1 MQVSV
6 IGAGGIGSAVAA
18 YLAHSGHKVTL
29 VFKQKEEA
37 RVVRT
42 KGLRVTGVQS
52 FTTQVDV
59 VEWPAF
65 IPPSELLVVAVKA
78 YDTWEALRSVS
89 GVPVRM
95 ALSLQNGLQ
104 KEEML
109 TDALGEQCVLGSVI
123 EVTAMNQGQGCIFNP
138 DISLSHIG
146 ELNGDRS
153 PRAVELARIFTE
165 SGIPTQPSTEIRSV
179 EWTKVCQWIAT
190 SLISVM
196 TGYPYPLIFSTDWLS
211 PLFVQIVRECA
222 AVARASGARVV
233 EAPSLFV
240 NHLVDSPTKEACE
253 WLHQKGRLLADRWG
267 RHYKASMLLD
277 VERGSRTEFEEIVG
291 YVLRTARARHVETP
305 ALDFATRQVRQY
317 VGSTL
322 GANAEKC
329 AAIEQPDAGLRFT

>member
-18 YLAHSGHKVTL
+18 YLAHSGHRVAL
-29 VFKQKEEA
+29 VFKQEEEA
-37 RVVRT
+37 HAVRGQ
-42 KGLRVTGVQS
+42 GLRIEGVRS
-52 FTTQVDV
+52 FTAQVDV
-59 VEWPAF
+59 VEWPAL
-65 IPPSELLVVAVKA
+65 IPPSDLLIMAVKA
-78 YDTWEALRSVS
+78 YDTREALHSVS
-89 GVPVRM
+89 GVPVKM

-104 KEEML
+104 KEETL

-123 EVTAMNQGQGCIFNP
+123 EVTAMNQGQGYIFNP

-146 ELNGDRS
+146 ELNGVIS
-153 PRAVELARIFTE
+153 SRAVELARIFTE
-165 SGIPTQPSTEIRSV
+165 SGIPTQPSAEIRSV
-179 EWTKVCQWIAT
+179 EWTKVCQWTAT

-211 PLFVQIVRECA
+211 PLFIQMVRECV

-240 NHLVDSPTKEACE
+240 NRLVDVPTKEACE
-253 WLHQKGRLLADRWG
+253 WLHQKGRQLADSWG
-267 RHYKASMLLD
+267 GHYKASMLLD
-277 VERGSRTEFEEIVG
+277 VERVSRTEFEEIVG
-291 YVLRTARARHVETP
+291 YVLRTARARRVETP

-322 GANAEKC
+322 GTNTGQC
-329 AAIEQPDAGLRFT
+329 AALE